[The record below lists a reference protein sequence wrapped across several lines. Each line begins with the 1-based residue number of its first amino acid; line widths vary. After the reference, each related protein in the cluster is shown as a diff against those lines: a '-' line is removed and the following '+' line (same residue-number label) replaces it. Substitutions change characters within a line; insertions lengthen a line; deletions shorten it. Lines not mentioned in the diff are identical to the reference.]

1 MSSDAATSL
10 NRQLTSLRTAKGYPL
25 RAGRNPDEDPAYPG
39 HGYEKTVIAP
49 GVIFERD
56 VAMQLRDGTTIYVDV
71 FRPDDEDT
79 HPVLLG
85 WAPFGKHPHVDW
97 DRDFPGADI
106 PPGNSNFTAFEAVD
120 PLLWVPWGYV
130 VVNADARG
138 TRYSEGISEFMTEQ
152 EGLDEYDCIEWLAEQ
167 PFSNG
172 KLATMGV
179 SYLAMSAYR
188 VAELKPPHLTAIVL
202 FEALNDFYRDVKFH
216 GGIPSFNICH
226 GWMKKVGWSRFAV
239 EDIEA
244 GMREHPLYDEYW
256 TDRVA
261 DLSKFDLPVY
271 AVSSWANQGIH
282 TRGTLQAWDDMASTQ
297 RWLDLNARKEWAYF
311 YDRETNLR
319 MKAFCDKFLLDDTEA
334 LDGWSSVRVEIRQSY
349 GHSYHRGEL
358 EYPMA
363 RTEYT
368 PLYLD
373 AASGSLSLDKPGAE
387 STVAYEARTGTA
399 VFDYTFAQRTEVVG
413 PAALRA
419 WISPQ
424 GSDDADI
431 FVGLKKFDA
440 DGNEVHFEYLGFF
453 NFGIVAMGW
462 LRMSHR
468 GLDEVRSR
476 PEKPFPLHTRED
488 FVYTDSPVFMQIPI
502 LDSGTVFE
510 VGERIQLVIQGHD
523 IISGAGMFPLHTEN
537 RNKGKHGV
545 HTGGVFESSLLLPF
559 VPLKE

>member
-1 MSSDAATSL
+1 MSSNGEISVSD
-10 NRQLTSLRTAKGYPL
+10 QLSTLRSAKGYPL
-25 RAGRNPDEDPAYPG
+25 RKGRNPDEDPAYPG
-39 HGYEKTVIAP
+39 HGYEKKIIAP

-56 VAMQLRDGTTIYVDV
+56 VAMQLRDGTTIYLDI
-71 FRPDDEDT
+71 FRPDDDAA

-120 PLLWVPWGYV
+120 PLVWVPWGYV

-138 TRYSEGISEFMTEQ
+138 TRYSEGISQFMTEQ
-152 EGLDEYDCIEWLAEQ
+152 EGLDEYDCIEWLATQ
-167 PFSNG
+167 PWSTG

-179 SYLAMSAYR
+179 SYLAMSAYQ
-188 VAELKPPHLTAIVL
+188 VAALKPPHLTAVVL

-282 TRGTLQAWDDMASTQ
+282 TRGTLQAWDEISSQ
-297 RWLDLNARKEWAYF
+297 ERWLDLNGRKEWAYF
-311 YDRETNLR
+311 YERETNLR
-319 MKAFCDKFLLDDTEA
+319 MKAFCDKFLLGDTTA
-334 LDGWSSVRVEIRQSY
+334 LADWDPVRVEIRESY
-349 GHSYHRGEL
+349 GTSYHRGEL

-363 RTEYT
+363 RTEFT
-368 PLYLD
+368 PLFLNADTGLLSREKPD
-373 AASGSLSLDKPGAE
+373 AESATTYDARSGSA
-387 STVAYEARTGTA
+387 T
-399 VFDYTFAQRTEVVG
+399 FDFTFDERTEVVG
-413 PAALRA
+413 PAALRV

-440 DGNEVHFEYLGFF
+440 HGNEVHFEYLGFF

-468 GLDEVRSR
+468 ALDPLRSR
-476 PEKPFPLHTRED
+476 PEKPFPAHTRED
-488 FVYTDSPVFMQIPI
+488 FVYNDSPVYMEIPI
-502 LDSGTVFE
+502 LDSGTVFNE
-510 VGERIQLVIQGHD
+510 GERIQLVIQGHD
-523 IISGAGMFPLHTEN
+523 IIQGAGMFPLHTEN
-537 RNKGKHGV
+537 RNKGKHGI
-545 HTGGVFESSLLLPF
+545 HTGATFESSLLLPI
-559 VPLKE
+559 VPPKE